1 MVSFPQLFDAG
12 TPLSE
17 KVAVVGA
24 TTWGTTLSVIMSGEG
39 RKVTLLARNPDE
51 RAGLA
56 HARENSRFLPG
67 IKFPELLSVSSDPV
81 EALAGA
87 AMAVIAVPS
96 DRLRENAR
104 RIAAHVGPD
113 AVVVNAAK
121 GLELP
126 SALRMSEVLAEELP
140 QSVLPRLCSLSGPN
154 LAKEILQGKP
164 STTVIASESH
174 EAAEQAQAA
183 LLSSSFRVYTSG
195 DVVGVELGGALK
207 NIVALGAGICDG
219 LEFGENAKAAFI
231 TRGLAEIARLGVA
244 AGANPL
250 TFAGLA
256 GVGDVIATCAS
267 RLSRNRYVGEQLA
280 LGRSWPEI
288 RDSMDNVAEGVN
300 ATGAALK
307 LAHRLDVE
315 MPIAET
321 TYRVLHEGLS
331 PREAA
336 IELMQRPVG
345 SEW

>member
-1 MVSFPQLFDAG
+1 MF
-12 TPLSE
+12 PLSA

-24 TTWGTTLSVIMSGEG
+24 TTWGTTLSMIMSGEG
-39 RKVTLLARNPDE
+39 RPVTLLARSANE
-51 RAGLA
+51 RDRLA
-56 HARENSRFLPG
+56 HSRENSRFLPG
-67 IKFPELLSVSSDPV
+67 IKFPEPLEVSADPA
-81 EALAGA
+81 EALSDV
-87 AMAVIAVPS
+87 AMVVIAVPS

-104 RIAAHVGPD
+104 RIAGHIAAD
-113 AVVVNAAK
+113 AVVVNATK

-126 SALRMSEVLAEELP
+126 LALRMSQVLAEELP
-140 QSVLPRLCSLSGPN
+140 PSLLPSICSLSGPN

-164 STTVIASESH
+164 ATTVVASESP

-183 LLSSSFRVYTSG
+183 LLSSRFRVYTSD

-207 NIVALGAGICDG
+207 NIVALGAGIGDG

-244 AGANPL
+244 AGAQPL

-280 LGRSWPEI
+280 WGRSWPEI

-307 LAHRLDVE
+307 LASQLDVE

-321 TYRVLHEGLS
+321 TYRVLHEDLP

-336 IELMQRPVG
+336 FELMQRPVG